1 MGDVVDDDVGD
12 SVGDSDGVGG
22 NIEDGVDGGVGDN
35 VGGNTVDV
43 VGCGVFSLLF
53 ESTSAST
60 SLFSSQINLILQ
72 SGGADDLNCS
82 NVCLLWALSLFVSF
96 L

>member
-22 NIEDGVDGGVGDN
+22 NIEDGEDGGVGDD
-35 VGGNTVDV
+35 VAGNTVDV
-43 VGCGVFSLLF
+43 DIVGCGVFSLLF

-82 NVCLLWALSLFVSF
+82 NVCF